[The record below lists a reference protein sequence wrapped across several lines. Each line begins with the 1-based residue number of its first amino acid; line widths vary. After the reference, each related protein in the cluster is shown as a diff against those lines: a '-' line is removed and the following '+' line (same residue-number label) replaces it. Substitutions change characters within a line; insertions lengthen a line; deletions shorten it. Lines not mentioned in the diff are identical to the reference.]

1 MQPTP
6 HRPKKDNP
14 APEPAL
20 RFEGIRKRFFG
31 VEVLKGVGF
40 EVPAGETV
48 GLVGENGAGKS
59 TLMNILGG
67 NLRPDAGTMTL
78 EGRPHHPATPHEAR
92 AAGIA
97 FVHQELNLF
106 PNLSIAENLFLAGF
120 PTRAGLIRRKAIHA
134 RAATLLEEV
143 GLKLPPETKVEALSA
158 GERQLVEI
166 AKALSIEPRLVI
178 FDEPTTSLTAHE
190 AAHFFGLLRLLQGRG
205 IPMVYISHNL
215 GEVLNLCHGVVVLRD
230 GELAGKGPRAEFT
243 SGRMVSMMVGREI
256 SQLFPPPAQDLAKDP
271 AKPPALAARGVRQP
285 GVAKNITLEVAR
297 GEVVGVAGLMGSGRT
312 ELARMLFGLDPM
324 AGGTV
329 EVAGEPVHALPPHGR
344 IARGLA
350 FLTESRREEGLCM
363 EASIDENITL
373 ASAPRRSGP
382 LGWIDQA
389 ALGRDVADIRNAV
402 TLTASA
408 RGSRAV
414 KTLSGGNQQK
424 VVLAKWLLNKP
435 KALILDEP
443 TRGIDIGA
451 KCEIYGL
458 IRQLAERG
466 AGILMISSEIEEL
479 TGMCDRIVVMRRGEI
494 TLELARA
501 AFDRERLLRAA
512 LHGGDPV
519 RGEGAA

>member
-1 MQPTP
+1 MMEAG
-6 HRPKKDNP
+6 NP
-14 APEPAL
+14 PPAVTPAL
-20 RFEGIRKRFFG
+20 RFQEIRKRFFG
-31 VEVLKGVGF
+31 VDVLKGVSF
-40 EVPAGETV
+40 EVPAGETI
-48 GLVGENGAGKS
+48 GLAGENGAGKS

-67 NLRPDAGTMTL
+67 NLRPDSGTMTL
-78 EGRPHHPATPHEAR
+78 AGRPHQPTTPHEAR

-120 PTRAGLIRRKAIHA
+120 PTRAGLIRRKAIHT
-134 RAATLLEEV
+134 RAAALLEEV
-143 GLKLPPETKVEALSA
+143 GLRLPPETKVEALSA

-190 AAHFFGLLRLLQGRG
+190 AASFFGLLRRLQGRG
-205 IPMVYISHNL
+205 IPMIYISHNL
-215 GEVLNLCHGVVVLRD
+215 GDILEHCHGVVVLRD
-230 GELAGKGPRAEFT
+230 GDLAGKGTRAEFT
-243 SGRMVSMMVGREI
+243 AGRMVSLMVGREI
-256 SQLFPPPAQDLAKDP
+256 NQLFPPPAQVQSKNP
-271 AKPPALAARGVRQP
+271 AAPPALAARGVWQP
-285 GVAKNITLEVAR
+285 GVANNITLEVAR
-297 GEVVGVAGLMGSGRT
+297 GEVLGVAGLMGSGRT

-324 AGGTV
+324 AGGAV
-329 EVAGEPVHALPPHGR
+329 EVAGEPVHTLPPHGR

-363 EASIDENITL
+363 EASIEENITL

-382 LGWIDQA
+382 LGWLDTV
-389 ALGRDVADIRNAV
+389 ALGRDVAEIRKAV

-408 RGSRAV
+408 RGAQAV

-424 VVLAKWLLNKP
+424 VVLAKWLLNEP

-451 KCEIYGL
+451 KSEIYAL
-458 IRQLAERG
+458 IRQLADRG
-466 AGILMISSEIEEL
+466 AGILMISSEMEEL

-512 LHGGDPV
+512 LHDEDPAGG
-519 RGEGAA
+519 RGTA

>member
-1 MQPTP
+1 MMETG
-6 HRPKKDNP
+6 NP
-14 APEPAL
+14 PPAVTPAL

-31 VEVLKGVGF
+31 VDVLKGVSF
-40 EVPAGETV
+40 EVPAGETM
-48 GLVGENGAGKS
+48 GLAGENGAGKS

-78 EGRPHHPATPHEAR
+78 GGKPHQPATPHEAR

-106 PNLSIAENLFLAGF
+106 PNLSIAENLFLDGF
-120 PTRAGLIRRKAIHA
+120 PTRAGLIRRKAIHT
-134 RAATLLEEV
+134 RAAALLEEV
-143 GLKLPPETKVEALSA
+143 GLRLPPETKVEALSA

-190 AAHFFGLLRLLQGRG
+190 AGRFFEVLGRLRRRG
-205 IPMVYISHNL
+205 ISMIYISHTL
-215 GEVLNLCHGVVVLRD
+215 GDILNLCDRVVVLRD
-230 GELAGKGPRAEFT
+230 GELVGGGPRAEFT
-243 SGRMVSMMVGREI
+243 MGRMVSMMVGREI
-256 SQLFPPPAQDLAKDP
+256 DQLFPARAERGSAPGREPA
-271 AKPPALAARGVRQP
+271 ALAARGIRQP
-285 GVAKNITLEVAR
+285 GVAKNISLEVGR
-297 GEVVGVAGLMGSGRT
+297 GEVVGLAGLMGSGRT

-324 AGGTV
+324 AAGQV
-329 EVAGEPVHALPPHGR
+329 EVAGVAVDGLAPHGR

-350 FLTESRREEGLCM
+350 FLTESRRDEGLCM
-363 EASIDENITL
+363 EASIDDNITL
-373 ASAPRRSGP
+373 VSARRRAGA
-382 LGWIDQA
+382 LGWLDWG
-389 ALGRDVADIRNAV
+389 ALRRDVGEIRKAV

-408 RGSRAV
+408 RGAQAV

-424 VVLAKWLLNKP
+424 VVLAKWLLNEP

-451 KCEIYGL
+451 KQEIYAL
-458 IRQLAERG
+458 VNQLAERG

-479 TGMCDRIVVMRRGEI
+479 IGMCDRILVMRRGEI

-501 AFDRERLLRAA
+501 EFDRERLLRAA
-512 LHGGDPV
+512 LHDGEPDQGGAP
-519 RGEGAA
+519 